1 MFRLSEGF
9 IVIWSKKT
17 CCALFICDA
26 AIATLFFMF
35 SAFAKP
41 LQRTIAHPSA
51 IARMASTVRNLDTL
65 TDGAI
70 LEMISKKEVSIH
82 KLESLLSDPVR
93 ALLIRRQF
101 LFNDATQDKFANIPA
116 NHWDSEGFFSRVS
129 VCKLLGCYFRDTT
142 ANRL

>member
-1 MFRLSEGF
+1 
-9 IVIWSKKT
+9 
-17 CCALFICDA
+17 
-26 AIATLFFMF
+26 MF

-51 IARMASTVRNLDTL
+51 IARMASTVRNLDAL

-101 LFNDATQDKFANIPA
+101 LFSDTAQDKFANIPA
-116 NHWDSEGFFSRVS
+116 NHWDSTGFFSRVS